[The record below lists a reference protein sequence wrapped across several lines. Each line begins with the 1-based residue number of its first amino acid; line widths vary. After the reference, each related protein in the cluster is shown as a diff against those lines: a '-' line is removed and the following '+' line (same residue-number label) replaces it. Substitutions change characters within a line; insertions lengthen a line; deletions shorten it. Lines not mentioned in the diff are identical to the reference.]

1 MMLSKVTHMV
11 LDLVPHE
18 VVHVVG
24 TKIGYNKKEVD
35 HALWLRNTYPG
46 ETHKHIF
53 YPLDMGG
60 VPL

>member
-24 TKIGYNKKEVD
+24 TKIGHNKKEVD
-35 HALWLRNTYPG
+35 HAL
-46 ETHKHIF
+46 
-53 YPLDMGG
+53 
-60 VPL
+60 